1 MHHGMNPSPG
11 DGFLQQQQPPPP
23 QPPQPP
29 PPRRLLAAVLGI
41 QLALC
46 FGPAQLTGALL
57 TCGRKVF
64 KASPS
69 VLGGGWRRDRTSERW
84 CSRVLSSEKNDALCK
99 SVGTNSC
106 RPPIS
111 DKILP
116 I

>member
-46 FGPAQLTGALL
+46 FGPAQLTGAWFQPPRLQNPP
-57 TCGRKVF
+57 GRCCLERTREHQPTDTVE
-64 KASPS
+64 SS
-69 VLGGGWRRDRTSERW
+69 VL
-84 CSRVLSSEKNDALCK
+84 NALELFVALDG
-99 SVGTNSC
+99 SF
-106 RPPIS
+106 
-111 DKILP
+111 
-116 I
+116 